1 VSSAAAIELGDLE
14 DTWLSVWNS
23 RSGSYFAEGD
33 AVFVVEKDSVKLEGK
48 ENIFGNLSRKQ
59 DKILLKTD
67 ANDVWSLTGA
77 ETNKSKCSAWNEYF
91 KLLETMKGA
100 QKNPPPGMFS
110 LAQTAEARK
119 ITCVDWTHAGEVR
132 PPPQG
137 MYSLAEVSGV
147 GERTMHW
154 LQKPPPSGDEVAALI
169 EKAVFAMTA
178 ELLPLSPPRSS
189 IEQKLVWASKA
200 THKLL
205 GLQDGADL
213 KATQALLW
221 KWINTSKFDLGM
233 TDKLKGMMVQ
243 KIMNALIPLKKVVAV
258 KPSLDDV

>member
-1 VSSAAAIELGDLE
+1 MG
-14 DTWLSVWNS
+14 
-23 RSGSYFAEGD
+23 GSWFTGGVE
-33 AVFVVEKDSVKLEGK
+33 VLVVENGKVLIDGEEEEDGYYDKTNVFGHLSMKRNRIQLQSKNRNEIWAVTGSQTADS
-48 ENIFGNLSRKQ
+48 
-59 DKILLKTD
+59 D
-67 ANDVWSLTGA
+67 
-77 ETNKSKCSAWNEYF
+77 CSAWNEY
-91 KLLETMKGA
+91 LEFMEKMKEA
-100 QKNPPPGMFS
+100 RKNPPPGMFS
-110 LAQTAEARK
+110 LAQANQTEKPEASRE
-119 ITCVDWTHAGEVR
+119 IVCVDWIWTGDVR

-178 ELLPLSPPRSS
+178 ELLRLSPPRSS

-205 GLQDGADL
+205 GLQDDADL

-258 KPSLDDV
+258 KPSLDDM